1 MVARP
6 VSTVAEWLQQAA
18 TAERRGDAPGALAVM
33 TKALAEHSRDPALA
47 NSGANFAMRAGDYG
61 QAAEWFSAAARL
73 DPTSLEFALN
83 HAIALS
89 RMDRYSQALAA
100 LAPFEPAGAAN
111 ARYCSARGIAERG
124 AGNPGDAQRWFDR
137 CLALDPRQPRALHG
151 RARLAL
157 ERGEADALER
167 FDRALAI
174 NPGDA
179 DLWLGK
185 AQALDVEGRV
195 EEARQLAQ
203 QIVQQ
208 APGWEHGTRFLAQ
221 LRLAAGEDDF
231 TSHYREA
238 AAKQPQNPNIR
249 ADWAELLGSLDRF
262 AEAAEVLAHARRDF
276 PDIERFALLEAIAAG
291 AAGDDAQAE
300 ELFAGLQTD
309 SVERHV
315 HESRHR
321 LRRGEPERAESLLAR
336 AIEIDDSD
344 IAAWAL
350 RDVAWRLLGDERH
363 EWLHGRDGLVQFL
376 PLEQAEDEIASSV
389 ALLDSLHDTSAFP
402 LSQSLRGGTQ
412 TRGLLFAR
420 LEPELVSLKA
430 AITDRLEVYRAGLP
444 PADAAHPL
452 LRHRDA
458 PWRIGGSWSV
468 RLDGGGDHHTAH
480 LHPQGILSSA
490 LYLALPQ
497 ERAAGEGALE
507 LGRPAADLRLD
518 LPPVRVIEPR
528 AGHLALFPSTLYHG
542 TTAFPR
548 GRRMTVAFDV
558 LTLDEAKP

>member
-1 MVARP
+1 M
-6 VSTVAEWLQQAA
+6 
-18 TAERRGDAPGALAVM
+18 
-33 TKALAEHSRDPALA
+33 
-47 NSGANFAMRAGDYG
+47 
-61 QAAEWFSAAARL
+61 
-73 DPTSLEFALN
+73 
-83 HAIALS
+83 
-89 RMDRYSQALAA
+89 
-100 LAPFEPAGAAN
+100 
-111 ARYCSARGIAERG
+111 
-124 AGNPGDAQRWFDR
+124 
-137 CLALDPRQPRALHG
+137 
-151 RARLAL
+151 
-157 ERGEADALER
+157 
-167 FDRALAI
+167 
-174 NPGDA
+174 
-179 DLWLGK
+179 
-185 AQALDVEGRV
+185 
-195 EEARQLAQ
+195 
-203 QIVQQ
+203 
-208 APGWEHGTRFLAQ
+208 
-221 LRLAAGEDDF
+221 
-231 TSHYREA
+231 
-238 AAKQPQNPNIR
+238 
-249 ADWAELLGSLDRF
+249 
-262 AEAAEVLAHARRDF
+262 
-276 PDIERFALLEAIAAG
+276 
-291 AAGDDAQAE
+291 
-300 ELFAGLQTD
+300 
-309 SVERHV
+309 
-315 HESRHR
+315 
-321 LRRGEPERAESLLAR
+321 
-336 AIEIDDSD
+336 
-344 IAAWAL
+344 AW
-350 RDVAWRLLGDERH
+350 WLLGDERH

-376 PLEQAEDEIASSV
+376 PLEQAEEEIASTV
-389 ALLDSLHDTSAFP
+389 ALMGSLHDPSAFP

-444 PADAAHPL
+444 LADAAHPL